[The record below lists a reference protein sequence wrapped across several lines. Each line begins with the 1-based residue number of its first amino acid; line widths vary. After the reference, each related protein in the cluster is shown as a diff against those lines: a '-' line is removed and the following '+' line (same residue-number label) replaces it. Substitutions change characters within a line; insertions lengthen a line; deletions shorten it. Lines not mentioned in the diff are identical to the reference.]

1 MNKSIKDMK
10 RITAIFTALAG
21 LALLFST
28 SCTKPDLH
36 VVEYLEVNA
45 SNLHGNWKLQSVNGE
60 LEKEPAFFYINFDRS
75 GNKYQI
81 WENHSAIPSTYNHSE
96 GTFAFYTEPEVGT
109 YIRGVD
115 SIKEEWSDTYVIKDL
130 TKNTMTWVGMKDPSF
145 VQVFQRID
153 KVPVAE

>member
-1 MNKSIKDMK
+1 MK

-81 WENHSAIPSTYNHSE
+81 WENHASIPSTYNHSE

-130 TKNTMTWVGMKDPSF
+130 TKDSMTWVGMNDPVF
-145 VQVFQRID
+145 VQTFTRVD
-153 KVPVAE
+153 KVPVAAE